1 MNFRRNK
8 RELRKNEK
16 GVTLTILVITII
28 VMLIL
33 AGVTISASLNQS
45 GIVSRTVTMTTNEE
59 KILERQA
66 NNVNDIARNHA
77 SDWGY

>member
-66 NNVNDIARNHA
+66 NNIKDIARNHA

>member
-1 MNFRRNK
+1 M
-8 RELRKNEK
+8 RKNEK